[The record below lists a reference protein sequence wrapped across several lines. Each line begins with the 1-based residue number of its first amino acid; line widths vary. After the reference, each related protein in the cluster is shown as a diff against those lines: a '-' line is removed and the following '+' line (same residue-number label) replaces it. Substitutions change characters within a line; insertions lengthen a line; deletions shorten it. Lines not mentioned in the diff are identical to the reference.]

1 MIKNL
6 VDNWKNLTNG
16 EPLYD
21 EIIYILSDENKS
33 KSHFEDLKRLKK
45 IASKEK
51 RKKKYEIWHRTLLI
65 LIIV

>member
-6 VDNWKNLTNG
+6 VENWKTLTNG

-33 KSHFEDLKRLKK
+33 KSHFEHL
-45 IASKEK
+45 
-51 RKKKYEIWHRTLLI
+51 
-65 LIIV
+65 